1 MGKIV
6 SIGFIAI
13 VLLGCAS
20 PKRIIQKKVRPVL
33 DSELFENQFTGFL
46 VLNPEKRDTIY
57 SYNSA
62 KYFTP
67 ASNTKI
73 YTLFASLH
81 LLPDSIPSLKYKLQS
96 DTLFVE
102 GTGDPS
108 FLHPYFRDSTAL
120 HFLKGYNV
128 ISLYLD
134 NFQEERFGPGWSWG
148 DYQWYYSA
156 ERSPF
161 PLYGNVLTV
170 YEKEGLQV
178 SPALLKDKVIPIDYA
193 VQREESENMFYFNP
207 SRKDTTEIPL
217 KLDSALIRNLL
228 EDALKRKV
236 SITHSP
242 LKGQKSIL
250 YSMPS
255 DSIYAKMMM
264 DSDNFLAE
272 QLLIL
277 ASSTLSDTLNTDK
290 VRNYVL
296 DSLLTDL
303 KQPPRWVDGSG
314 LSRYNLFTP
323 QSMIHVLHLMY
334 QRIPR
339 QRLFSLFPAGG
350 VSGTLENW
358 YPGDPDPYIYAKT
371 GSLGNN
377 HCVSGYLLTKSG
389 KTLIFSFM
397 NNHFRIPSTE
407 VKKRM
412 QSVFEIIRD
421 TY

>member
-1 MGKIV
+1 MGKTL
-6 SIGFIAI
+6 SIGFIA
-13 VLLGCAS
+13 VFLLGCVS
-20 PKRIIQKKVRPVL
+20 SKKIVEKNIRSVL
-33 DSELFENQFTGFL
+33 DSRMFENQFTGFF
-46 VLNPEKRDTIY
+46 VLDPEKRDTIY
-57 SYNSA
+57 SHNST

-73 YTLFASLH
+73 YTLFTALH
-81 LLPDSIPSLKYKLQS
+81 LLPDSIPSLKYNVHN

-108 FLHPYFRDSTAL
+108 FLHPYFKDSTAL
-120 HFLKGYNV
+120 NFLKKHDV
-128 ISLYLD
+128 ISLYL
-134 NFQEERFGPGWSWG
+134 NNILEERFGPGWAWD
-148 DYQWYYSA
+148 DYHWYYSA
-156 ERSPF
+156 ERSSLPI
-161 PLYGNVLTV
+161 YGNVLTV
-170 YEKEGLQV
+170 YENNGLQV
-178 SPALLKDKVIPIDYA
+178 SPTLFKDKVIPIDYA
-193 VQREESENMFYFNP
+193 LQREENENLFYFDP
-207 SRKDTTEIPL
+207 SRKDTVEIPL
-217 KLDSALIRNLL
+217 KLDTTLIRNLL

-236 SITHSP
+236 FITRNP
-242 LKGQKSIL
+242 PKGERSIL
-250 YSMPS
+250 YGMPS

-290 VRNYVL
+290 VRSYVL

-323 QSMIHVLHLMY
+323 QSMVHVLQLMY
-334 QRIPR
+334 ERIPK
-339 QRLFSLFPAGG
+339 QRLLGLFPAGG

-358 YPGDPDPYIYAKT
+358 YTRNPEPYVYAKT

-377 HCVSGYLLTKSG
+377 HCISGYLLTKSG

-397 NNHFRIPSTE
+397 NNHFRIPSSE

-412 QSVFEIIRD
+412 QSIFETIRD

>member
-6 SIGFIAI
+6 SIGFFII
-13 VLLGCAS
+13 LLLGCVS
-20 PKRIIQKKVRPVL
+20 SKRMVQKNIRPVL
-33 DSELFENQFTGFL
+33 NSKLFENQFTGFF
-46 VLNPEKRDTIY
+46 VLDPEKGDTIY
-57 SYNSA
+57 AHNST

-73 YTLFASLH
+73 YTLFTSLH
-81 LLPDSIPSLKYKLQS
+81 LLPDSVPSLKYNVHN

-108 FLHPYFRDSTAL
+108 FLHPYFEDSTAL
-120 HFLKGYNV
+120 NFLKKHDV

-134 NFQEERFGPGWSWG
+134 NLQEEPFGPGWAWD

-156 ERSPF
+156 ERSSLPI
-161 PLYGNVLTV
+161 YGNVLTV

-178 SPALLKDKVIPIDYA
+178 SPTLFKDKVIPIDYA
-193 VQREESENMFYFNP
+193 LQREENENLFYFDP
-207 SRKDTTEIPL
+207 SRKDTVEIPL
-217 KLDSALIRNLL
+217 KLDSTLIRNLL

-236 SITHSP
+236 SITRNP
-242 LKGQKSIL
+242 PKGKKSIL

-277 ASSTLSDTLNTDK
+277 ASSTLSDTLDTHK
-290 VRNYVL
+290 VRSYVL

-323 QSMIHVLHLMY
+323 QSMVHVLQLIY
-334 QRIPR
+334 QRIPK
-339 QRLFSLFPAGG
+339 QRLFRLFPAGG
-350 VSGTLENW
+350 ISGTLENW
-358 YPGDPDPYIYAKT
+358 YIGNPEPYIYAKT

-377 HCVSGYLLTKSG
+377 HCISGYLLTKSG

-397 NNHFRIPSTE
+397 NNHFRIPSSE

-412 QSVFEIIRD
+412 QSIFETIRD